1 MNDKLKALQEYC
13 DKVNSGE
20 IAPSERKT
28 MNEFLKGVLCLG
40 ISVILFLLAD
50 YLEINSFKDL
60 F

>member
-1 MNDKLKALQEYC
+1 
-13 DKVNSGE
+13 
-20 IAPSERKT
+20 

-40 ISVILFLLAD
+40 IAVILFLLVD